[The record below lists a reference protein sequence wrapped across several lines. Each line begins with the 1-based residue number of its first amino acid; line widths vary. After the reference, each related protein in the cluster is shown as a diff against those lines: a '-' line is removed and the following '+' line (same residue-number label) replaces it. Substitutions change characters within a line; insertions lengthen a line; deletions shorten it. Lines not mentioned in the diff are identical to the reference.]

1 MIKSKYNFIVVE
13 DDLQVCEDIKNRMLT
28 FKNWNC
34 LGLIP
39 SFEIAINCI
48 ENQKP
53 DLLFLDYSI
62 RGGNTFD
69 LLDTIKTI
77 ENYHPFIIYFT
88 GYGSDNQFISEDV
101 VYKYNVNIFLNKS
114 IQEKLTNSLQEY
126 IAKAEIW
133 VEKNATNGIWIETI
147 DREKIKI
154 LPQNIFCI
162 SQSEINS
169 RFKIIHT
176 TDAKEYEIKASWQD
190 CEAFAT
196 KNKID
201 YCFTNARY
209 TLINKSYISKIQKP
223 FIWLNNNQLKV
234 EVTKDK
240 WRNIE

>member
-101 VYKYNVNIFLNKS
+101 VYKYNVNIF
-114 IQEKLTNSLQEY
+114 
-126 IAKAEIW
+126 
-133 VEKNATNGIWIETI
+133 
-147 DREKIKI
+147 
-154 LPQNIFCI
+154 
-162 SQSEINS
+162 
-169 RFKIIHT
+169 
-176 TDAKEYEIKASWQD
+176 
-190 CEAFAT
+190 
-196 KNKID
+196 
-201 YCFTNARY
+201 
-209 TLINKSYISKIQKP
+209 
-223 FIWLNNNQLKV
+223 
-234 EVTKDK
+234 
-240 WRNIE
+240 